1 MSMSASQP
9 LRRFAS
15 EKQELMDRLLE
26 RNQNGLL
33 SVEDAEVL
41 RKLVDEAELLMIEN
55 AKSLEAV
62 TQSEQ

>member
-1 MSMSASQP
+1 MSASQP